1 VPAKEY
7 VPWVATA
14 IALGHSVRQPVSI
27 SPGVEGAGL
36 TPAFGALPALV
47 HASAS

>member
-7 VPWVATA
+7 VPWVAAA
-14 IALGHSVRQPVSI
+14 IVLGHSVRQPVS
-27 SPGVEGAGL
+27 SGPGAETAGL
-36 TPAFGALPALV
+36 ASTIGVLPVLV